1 MSNFRSSHITDIS
14 KDMEP
19 VYTYNYILAQKVH
32 TCTLDKKDTFLLYIS
47 FADVDH
53 NVHDKMIYNMSIFK
67 KVDFLSLVACAIM
80 KKGLKP
86 SFLIW
91 EMWSFFVGC
100 VDILGKLHTKYQFY
114 YIFSPQTMIFSF
126 QHLDYNHRDLGQ
138 MLSLWDWVTS
148 FLRIIYIAYHKQLC
162 NNYKISWGKNHISHF
177 YFFFF
182 VFGFVLFYANFSI
195 HHFKEWFL
203 LKSLWWNRRY
213 SQLIMKHHKKNVL
226 GRCGFE

>member
-1 MSNFRSSHITDIS
+1 
-14 KDMEP
+14 MEP
-19 VYTYNYILAQKVH
+19 VYTYKYILAQKVH
-32 TCTLDKKDTFLLYIS
+32 TYTLDKKDTFLLYIS

-53 NVHDKMIYNMSIFK
+53 NVYDKMMYSMSIFK
-67 KVDFLSLVACAIM
+67 KVDLLSLVVCAIM
-80 KKGLKP
+80 KKSLKP

-91 EMWSFFVGC
+91 ETWSFFVGC
-100 VDILGKLHTKYQFY
+100 LDILGKLHTKYQFY

-177 YFFFF
+177 YFFFSF
-182 VFGFVLFYANFSI
+182 LALYYFMLILAYIISKNGFCWKVYGEIEDIRS
-195 HHFKEWFL
+195 
-203 LKSLWWNRRY
+203 
-213 SQLIMKHHKKNVL
+213 
-226 GRCGFE
+226 

>member
-114 YIFSPQTMIFSF
+114 
-126 QHLDYNHRDLGQ
+126 
-138 MLSLWDWVTS
+138 
-148 FLRIIYIAYHKQLC
+148 
-162 NNYKISWGKNHISHF
+162 
-177 YFFFF
+177 
-182 VFGFVLFYANFSI
+182 
-195 HHFKEWFL
+195 
-203 LKSLWWNRRY
+203 
-213 SQLIMKHHKKNVL
+213 
-226 GRCGFE
+226 